1 MNSSKYI
8 IGFTA
13 LLTAIVAL
21 VLSLMYTGLKEKHRE
36 NELLFE
42 KRAVL
47 GSIQEKVGKDI
58 SKLKDNEVI
67 DVFNNNIKQIVLDSK
82 GNVLSAKDVE
92 KLGYKGG
99 KAENVIMK
107 NEMRKPIE
115 DRIIPLYIFKSK
127 KGGEISIVK
136 LFGKGLWDEIS
147 GYIALNSDMNTIVGA
162 SFDHK
167 GETPGM
173 GAEMKDNPKFSTQF
187 KGKTIFD
194 SSDKLV
200 SINVRK
206 GGAVDKNHDVDG
218 ITGATLTSNG
228 ITAMLKSSLE
238 NYEPY
243 LRKQKAK
250 IQ

>member
-13 LLTAIVAL
+13 ILTAFVAL

-47 GSIQEKVGKDI
+47 GAIQDKIGKDI
-58 SKLKDNEVI
+58 SGMKDQEVI
-67 DVFNNNIKQIVLDSK
+67 DIFKNSINQIVLDAK
-82 GNVLSAKDVE
+82 GNAMSIEDVE
-92 KLGYKGG
+92 KIGYKGG
-99 KAENVIMK
+99 KAENIDMK
-107 NEMRKPIE
+107 VEMKKSPE
-115 DRIIPLYIFKSK
+115 KRILPLYKYKDKNGKEIF
-127 KGGEISIVK
+127 IVK

-147 GYIALNSDMNTIVGA
+147 GFLALDTDLNTVLGA

-173 GAEMKDNPKFSTQF
+173 GAEMKDNPKFPAQF

-194 SSDKLV
+194 DSGKLV
-200 SINVRK
+200 SIVVRK
-206 GGAVDKNHDVDG
+206 GGAVDKNHDVDA
-218 ITGATLTSNG
+218 ISGATLTCNG
-228 ITAMLKSSLE
+228 ITDMLLNSLK

-243 LRKQKAK
+243 LKKVEK
-250 IQ
+250 

>member
-13 LLTAIVAL
+13 LLTAFVAL
-21 VLSLMYTGLKEKHRE
+21 VLSLMYTGLKEKHKQ

-47 GSIQEKVGKDI
+47 SAIQDKVGKDVTSLDDSEI
-58 SKLKDNEVI
+58 MEIFQKNV
-67 DVFNNNIKQIVLDSK
+67 KQLVLDTK
-82 GNVLSAKDVE
+82 GNLVSKEEVE

-99 KAENVIMK
+99 KAENIDMK
-107 NEMRKPIE
+107 VEMRKPKE
-115 DRIIPLYIFKSK
+115 KRLLPLYIFTGKDGK
-127 KGGEISIVK
+127 PVYILR

-147 GYIALNSDMNTIVGA
+147 GYLALDSDKNTIIGA

-173 GAEMKDNPKFSTQF
+173 GAEMKDNPKFAAQF
-187 KGKTIFD
+187 KGKKIFD
-194 SSDKLV
+194 NSGKLV

-206 GGAVDKNHDVDG
+206 GGAVDKEHDVDA
-218 ITGATLTSNG
+218 ISGATLTSNG
-228 ITAMLKSSLE
+228 ITNMIKTSLDNYYEFLK
-238 NYEPY
+238 
-243 LRKQKAK
+243 KTK
-250 IQ
+250 

>member
-1 MNSSKYI
+1 M
-8 IGFTA
+8 
-13 LLTAIVAL
+13 LTAFVAL
-21 VLSLMYTGLKEKHRE
+21 VLSLMYTGLKEIHKE

-47 GSIQEKVGKDI
+47 GAIQDKVGKDI
-58 SKLKDNEVI
+58 KKLKDVEVI
-67 DVFNNNIKQIVLDSK
+67 DVFNENIKQMVVDSK
-82 GNVLSAKDVE
+82 GNVLSPEDVE

-99 KAENVIMK
+99 KAENVVLK

-115 DRIIPLYIFKSK
+115 DRVIPLYNFKSK
-127 KGGEISIVK
+127 KDGEINIVK

-147 GYIALNSDMNTIVGA
+147 GFIALDSDMNTIVGA

-167 GETPGM
+167 AETPGM
-173 GAEMKDNPKFSTQF
+173 GAEMKDNPNFPAQF

-200 SINVRK
+200 SINVKK
-206 GGAVDKNHDVDG
+206 GGAVDENHDVDG
-218 ITGATLTSNG
+218 ITGATLTCDG
-228 ITAMLKSSLE
+228 ITAMLKSSFE

-243 LRKQKAK
+243 LRKQKVK
-250 IQ
+250 NQ